1 MDDYLQNKDYLKRA
15 INALEIM
22 SQKGAKRS
30 AIFAAAGEYWPVI
43 RKDFINRGIC
53 RPIDN
58 SGRDVAPDRQDM
70 IEPTL
75 AHYRY
80 RLSELEKAEKDRR
93 LDSRIKKSGA
103 WCGWL
108 AIIISAISLSVS
120 LCSRDRE
127 QTGTSQGS
135 DTSSALET
143 RMFQDSLDNLNRN
156 IRVSQTPHTVSDRR
170 TTANGDSAVS
180 SKAR

>member
-15 INALEIM
+15 IDVLEIM

-30 AIFAAAGEYWPVI
+30 AIFAAAGDYWLII
-43 RKDFINRGIC
+43 RKDFIDRRIC
-53 RPIDN
+53 RPIGN
-58 SGRDVAPDRQDM
+58 KGRDVAPDRQDM

-80 RLSELEKAEKDRR
+80 LFSEFEKAEKDRH

-108 AIIISAISLSVS
+108 AMIISAISLSVS

-127 QTGTSQGS
+127 QTGTSHGS
-135 DTSSALET
+135 GTSSALDT
-143 RMFQDSLDNLNRN
+143 RMFQDSLDNRYRS
-156 IRVSQTPHTVSDRR
+156 IRVSQIPHTVSDRR
-170 TTANGDSAVS
+170 TTVNGDSAVS
-180 SKAR
+180 TKAR